1 MRRVVGAIVI
11 VLMLAGCGT
20 GMKLEDF
27 EGEPLTFRLEE
38 YFLGP
43 TKAWGWFEDR
53 FGKVRRRFVVDM
65 TGAVEGGVLTLDERF
80 VYNDGERE
88 RRVWTIEVLDE
99 GRYRGTTDG
108 VVGAAEGRVVGP
120 ALNWTY
126 AFDLKVGE
134 RTWQVHF
141 DDWMIQQDEQVVVNK
156 ATVSKYGF
164 TLGEV
169 TLFFKK
175 PDDWE
180 VASGSSAQELGHVDD
195 SAE

>member
-1 MRRVVGAIVI
+1 MTRIVAAFG
-11 VLMLAGCGT
+11 LLLLLTGCGF

-27 EGEPLTFRLEE
+27 EGQEPTFKLEE

-53 FGKVRRRFVVDM
+53 FGKIQRRFVVDM
-65 TGAVEGGVLTLDERF
+65 TGTVEDGVLILDEDF
-80 VYNDGERE
+80 VYDDGETE
-88 RRVWTIEVLDE
+88 NRVWRIRILGD
-99 GRYRGTTDG
+99 GRYSGATEG
-108 VVGAAEGRVVGP
+108 VVGTAEGQVVGP

-126 AFDLKVGE
+126 DFDLKVGE

-141 DDWMIQQDEQVVVNK
+141 DDWLIQQDEQVVINK
-156 ATVSKYGF
+156 AIVSKFGF

-175 PDDWE
+175 PDDWQ
-180 VASGSSAQELGHVDD
+180 AP
-195 SAE
+195 AE

>member
-1 MRRVVGAIVI
+1 MRRLVWALGL
-11 VLMLAGCGT
+11 VLLLSACGS

-27 EGEPLTFRLEE
+27 EGKQPSFRLEE

-53 FGKVRRRFVVDM
+53 FGKIRRQFVVEM
-65 TGAVEGGVLTLDERF
+65 TGTVEDGVLTLDERF
-80 VYNDGERE
+80 VYDDGERE
-88 RRVWTIEVLDE
+88 TRIWTIEVQGD

-126 AFDLKVGE
+126 TFDLKVGDN
-134 RTWQVHF
+134 TWQVHF
-141 DDWMIQQDEQVVVNK
+141 DDWMIQQDDQVVINK

-164 TLGEV
+164 TLGTV
-169 TLFFKK
+169 MLFFKK

-180 VASGSSAQELGHVDD
+180 GGEAR
-195 SAE
+195 